1 MDGARA
7 RTPRA
12 RSPAPRAGARA
23 REVKYSPSIAR
34 RVVLSH
40 LLVRLAVRRRPRQ
53 LGGFLL
59 LRVHLLRLAVQ
70 EQERRGVDLRQARA
84 VAGVDAQP
92 AERALLGLEHHDV
105 GGSLASRRDGRATT
119 RGASVEWSR
128 ARLGTGFCGPC
139 GARLVDRSSLA
150 PTDGSSPSVARR
162 RRARAR
168 RRIARARR
176 ECERSLE
183 WCSRW
188 PVR

>member
-1 MDGARA
+1 
-7 RTPRA
+7 
-12 RSPAPRAGARA
+12 
-23 REVKYSPSIAR
+23 
-34 RVVLSH
+34 
-40 LLVRLAVRRRPRQ
+40 
-53 LGGFLL
+53 
-59 LRVHLLRLAVQ
+59 
-70 EQERRGVDLRQARA
+70 

-119 RGASVEWSR
+119 RGASVERSR

-139 GARLVDRSSLA
+139 GAQLVDRPSLA

>member
-12 RSPAPRAGARA
+12 RSPAPRARA
-23 REVKYSPSIAR
+23 SERGEIFDIDPSSR
-34 RVVLSH
+34 RPPH

-92 AERALLGLEHHDV
+92 AERALFGLEHHDV

-119 RGASVEWSR
+119 RGTSVERSR

-139 GARLVDRSSLA
+139 DARLVDRSSLA